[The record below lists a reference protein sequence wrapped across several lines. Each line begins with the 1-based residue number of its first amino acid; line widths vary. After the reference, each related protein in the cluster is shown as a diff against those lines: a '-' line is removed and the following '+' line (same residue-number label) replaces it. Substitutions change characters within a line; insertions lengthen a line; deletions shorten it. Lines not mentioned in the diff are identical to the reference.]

1 MRLQGKNLF
10 IANKKA
16 SRVQEIEINGTI
28 FSSKD
33 ENETILQASE
43 MDLDKDVYACL
54 YYGQL
59 NTIVFIVQK
68 DTAYMASFVLEDKA
82 QYEEILKLIKI
93 ASPSLEISEQNAK
106 INGYA
111 LSVVA
116 KLNEGV
122 TVKILETKAEETI
135 KCCPECGMQCDPNI
149 PFCMECGTSV

>member
-16 SRVQEIEINGTI
+16 SKVQEIEINGTM
-28 FSSKD
+28 FGAKD
-33 ENETILQASE
+33 ENQITLQAAE

-54 YYGQL
+54 YYYQL

-68 DTAYMASFVLEDKA
+68 DTAYMASFVLEDKS
-82 QYEEILKLIKI
+82 QYEEILEMIRT
-93 ASPSLEISEQNAK
+93 ASPSLEISEQSAK

-149 PFCMECGTSV
+149 PFCMECGASV